1 MAANLRAKAV
11 LTMSKFAEDMVQFTG
26 VISLLYKT
34 LLLFDKIRPNTVIEW
49 GSGGLKVYIYLSII
63 YCARPKN

>member
-1 MAANLRAKAV
+1 MLLMAANLRAKAV

-34 LLLFDKIRPNTVIEW
+34 LLLFDKIRPNTVIEA
-49 GSGGLKVYIYLSII
+49 SLSPV
-63 YCARPKN
+63 RHSVRHST